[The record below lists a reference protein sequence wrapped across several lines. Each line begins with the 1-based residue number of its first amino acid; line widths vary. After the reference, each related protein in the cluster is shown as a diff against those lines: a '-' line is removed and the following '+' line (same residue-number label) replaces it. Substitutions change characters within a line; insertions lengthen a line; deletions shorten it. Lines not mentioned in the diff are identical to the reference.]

1 MTGTNGGVAASAG
14 VAATAGVAAA
24 AEPTFRDVTPAQWR
38 TLAAAMLG
46 WMFDSMDFLLYVMA
60 IGRLQQYF
68 GFSAATAGLLAT
80 VTLLT
85 AAAGGLTF
93 GIIADKIGRVRTLS
107 LTILVYSVCSI
118 GSATSQT
125 VLQLAVWRA
134 LLGFGMGGEWAAGA
148 VLVAETWPPALRNKA
163 TSLMQSTWA
172 IGAILAAG
180 LAGLVFDVLP
190 LGENAWRWLF
200 ALGALPGFLAW
211 WVRRKIEEPE
221 VWKKN
226 RDAGLLAGNP
236 YRVLFGK
243 ELRKRTLLACSLS
256 SLLLFAYWGLFTW
269 LPNILASPVEQGGA
283 GMSIVKSAAF
293 IIPMQIGAFI
303 GYLSF
308 GPLADRFGRRQTF
321 AAFTVTA
328 AIIVPVYL
336 QLMTSPV
343 ALMLM
348 GPVLGFVGHGYWSML
363 GPLLSELFPTSVRA
377 SGQGLG
383 YNSGRV
389 LGAAAP
395 YVMGV
400 LAGIP
405 GVGLIAALGLT
416 SAFYLGAAALVFALP
431 DSSKAPLTG

>member
-1 MTGTNGGVAASAG
+1 MTEATVGVAAPE
-14 VAATAGVAAA
+14 ATS
-24 AEPTFRDVTPAQWR
+24 FRDVTPRQWR
-38 TLAAAMLG
+38 TLAAAMMG
-46 WMFDSMDFLLYVMA
+46 WMFDSMDFMLYVMA

-93 GIIADKIGRVRTLS
+93 GVISDKIGRVRTLS
-107 LTILVYSVCSI
+107 LTIIVYSFCSL
-118 GSATSQT
+118 GSATAQT
-125 VLQLAVWRA
+125 VTQLIIWRA

-148 VLVAETWPPALRNKA
+148 VLVTETWPPALRNKA

-172 IGAILAAG
+172 LGAILAAG
-180 LAGLVFDVLP
+180 LAALVFDVLP
-190 LGENAWRWLF
+190 LGDEAWRWLF
-200 ALGALPGFLAW
+200 AIGALPGVLAW

-221 VWKKN
+221 VWKQN
-226 RDAGLLAGNP
+226 RDAGKLAGNP
-236 YRVLFGK
+236 YRVLFGP
-243 ELRKRTLLACSLS
+243 ELRKRTLLACALS
-256 SLLLFAYWGLFTW
+256 SCLLFAYWGLFTW
-269 LPNILASPVEQGGA
+269 LPNILASPVAQGGA

-308 GPLADRFGRRQTF
+308 GPLADKFGRRRTF
-321 AAFTVTA
+321 AAFTITA

-343 ALMLM
+343 LLMIL

-363 GPLLSELFPTSVRA
+363 GPLLSELFPTAVRG

-395 YVMGV
+395 YIMGV

-405 GVGLIAALGLT
+405 SIGIIAALGLT
-416 SAFYLGAAALVFALP
+416 SAFYIGAAMLVFALP
-431 DSSKAPLTG
+431 DGSKAPLAE

>member
-1 MTGTNGGVAASAG
+1 MTATPVGVAAPEVTS
-14 VAATAGVAAA
+14 
-24 AEPTFRDVTPAQWR
+24 FRDVTPAQWR
-38 TLAAAMLG
+38 TLAAAMMG
-46 WMFDSMDFLLYVMA
+46 WMFDSMDFMLYVMA

-93 GIIADKIGRVRTLS
+93 GVISDKIGRVRTLS
-107 LTILVYSVCSI
+107 LTIIVYSVCSL
-118 GSATSQT
+118 GSATAQSVT
-125 VLQLAVWRA
+125 QLIIWRA

-148 VLVAETWPPALRNKA
+148 VLVTETWPPALRNKA

-172 IGAILAAG
+172 LGAILAAG
-180 LAGLVFDVLP
+180 LAGLIFDVLP
-190 LGENAWRWLF
+190 LGDNAWRWLF
-200 ALGALPGFLAW
+200 AVGALPGILAW
-211 WVRRKIEEPE
+211 WVRRKIEEPDI
-221 VWKKN
+221 WKQN
-226 RDAGLLAGNP
+226 RDAGRLAGNP
-236 YRVLFGK
+236 YRVLFGPK
-243 ELRKRTLLACSLS
+243 LRKRTLLACTLS
-256 SLLLFAYWGLFTW
+256 SFLLFAYWGLFTW
-269 LPNILASPVEQGGA
+269 LPNILASPVAQGGA

-308 GPLADRFGRRQTF
+308 GPIADKLGRRRTF

-328 AIIVPVYL
+328 AIIVPIYL

-343 ALMLM
+343 LLMIM

-363 GPLLSELFPTSVRA
+363 GPLLSELFPTAVRG

-389 LGAAAP
+389 MGAAAP
-395 YVMGV
+395 YIMGV

-405 GVGLIAALGLT
+405 SIGLIAALGLT
-416 SAFYLGAAALVFALP
+416 SAFYIGAAILVFALP
-431 DSSKAPLTG
+431 DASKAPLAE